1 MAKTLSNMLIF
12 GLLTAAPVS
21 VWAEGSFSVH
31 QLEEQ
36 LEAPASLS
44 DLSFEEQVRL
54 VAERTAE
61 EEAARKA
68 EEAEARR
75 AAAKPK
81 RSFKF
86 YKYRKDGAVAFSD
99 RVPLKS
105 DFQVMI
111 YNSCY
116 ACSAL
121 STVDWHT
128 TRLYLSEFSYSIAS
142 AAKKYG
148 VDPALLRAVIH
159 AESNFNPL
167 ARSRKGAMGLM
178 QLMPATAR
186 DMAVSDSLDPAQNIM
201 GGARYLAWLL
211 DKFNGNISLATAAY
225 NAGPTAVSRYNAI
238 PPFEETQTYVS
249 RVKILLERY
258 KQRLALAS
266 N

>member
-1 MAKTLSNMLIF
+1 MTRASAQLLLASLLLSS
-12 GLLTAAPVS
+12 AAVC
-21 VWAEGSFSVH
+21 WADDSFSVN

-36 LEAPASLS
+36 LETPQAMSN
-44 DLSFEEQVRL
+44 LSFEEQVRL

-61 EEAARKA
+61 EEAERKA
-68 EEAEARR
+68 EEARARR
-75 AAAKPK
+75 EAAKAK
-81 RSFKF
+81 KSFTF
-86 YKYRKDGAVAFSD
+86 YKYRKDGAVTFSD
-99 RVPLKS
+99 RVPVKS
-105 DFQVMI
+105 DYQVI
-111 YNSCY
+111 VYNSCY

-121 STVDWHT
+121 STVDWHH
-128 TRLYLSEFSYSIAS
+128 TRLYVTEFSYTIAS

-148 VDPALLRAVIH
+148 LEQSLLRAVIH

-186 DMAVSDSLDPAQNIM
+186 DMGVGDSYDPSQNIM

-211 DKFNGNISLATAAY
+211 TKFNGNVTLATAAY
-225 NAGPTAVSRYNAI
+225 NAGPTTVSRYNAV
-238 PPFEETQTYVS
+238 PPIEETQTYVS
-249 RVKILLERY
+249 RVKILSERY